1 MQQCNRVRELQEH
14 KGGGEKMKSYSLF
27 LKDFS
32 SEIRTRY
39 AINSL
44 AMFIIVAISV
54 ILFSIGSEKVSPVLT
69 GGLFWVVVFFSA
81 MSGLSRVFVSEE
93 ERGTSLTLQLVASPA
108 TVFTGKL
115 VFNLV
120 LVFAMNTVIAVLYS
134 ALFEEF
140 VLRNFTL
147 FLLTFILGNI
157 GLAVSSTII
166 AAIISKAGAKGT
178 LYPVLSFPILLP
190 LILTSVKLTEF
201 AIDGTGLDE
210 SMFEL
215 AIVASYDVVMLSASY
230 MLFDFIWKD

>member
-1 MQQCNRVRELQEH
+1 
-14 KGGGEKMKSYSLF
+14 MKSYSLF
-27 LKDFS
+27 MKDFS

-54 ILFSIGSEKVSPVLT
+54 ILFSVGNETISSVLT

-93 ERGTSLTLQLVASPA
+93 ERGTSLTLQLIASPA

-120 LVFAMNTVIAVLYS
+120 LVFAMNTIIALLYS
-134 ALFEEF
+134 ALFDEF
-140 VLRNFTL
+140 IIKNFVL

-166 AAIISKAGAKGT
+166 AAIIAKAGAKGT

-190 LILTSVKLTEF
+190 LILTSVKLTEYSM
-201 AIDGTGLDE
+201 DGTSIDE
-210 SMFEL
+210 SVFEL
-215 AIVASYDVVMLSASY
+215 LIVASYNVIMFSASY